1 MPGGIPVGTLAIGKP
16 GAINAGL
23 FAAAILANNDAT
35 LADRLDA
42 WREKQT
48 ADVAA
53 EPQWPH
59 FLPAPPSAYWAAVNS
74 AECWRWQRLSLAI
87 AAIFMHRKK
96 RASPL
101 RSRPNGPAPAMT
113 TSQHS
118 APSLRKWPSSL
129 TSLKIL
135 IMPLSPHW
143 TRAQLRSEEH
153 TSELQSLMRI

>member
-1 MPGGIPVGTLAIGKP
+1 MRISDLSS
-16 GAINAGL
+16 
-23 FAAAILANNDAT
+23 
-35 LADRLDA
+35 
-42 WREKQT
+42 
-48 ADVAA
+48 DVCSSD
-53 EPQWPH
+53 
-59 FLPAPPSAYWAAVNS
+59 LPPAAYWAAVNS

-129 TSLKIL
+129 TSLKI
-135 IMPLSPHW
+135 
-143 TRAQLRSEEH
+143 RSEEH
-153 TSELQSLMRI
+153 TSELQSLMRTSYAVFCLKKKKQQNSYHT